1 MILQCWRGF
10 SQAQRIDSLI
20 GAIRDNHM
28 TSTSSTF
35 DPYQV
40 WLGIPAAEQPVNH
53 YRLLGVSQF
62 EPDYNV
68 IRDAA
73 ARLLPYFE
81 GLRTSEHSAQAERL
95 YNEVLTAEA
104 CLTDPY
110 HKYQYDR
117 SLKAPAAGGSEA
129 AMAPP
134 PPA

>member
-1 MILQCWRGF
+1 
-10 SQAQRIDSLI
+10 
-20 GAIRDNHM
+20 M

-81 GLRTSEHSAQAERL
+81 GLRTSEQSPRL
-95 YNEVLTAEA
+95 CRWLRDLALAPEA
-104 CLTDPY
+104 VTVRVF
-110 HKYQYDR
+110 QT
-117 SLKAPAAGGSEA
+117 SAAGVSR
-129 AMAPP
+129 PCDQ
-134 PPA
+134 